1 MRVPTLLASAAA
13 VLLSGCLASKGDIR
27 LLQDDLSSTRAQTTK
42 QAEAQERARARD
54 DSLARVQL
62 VSANRTLAVLTDSL
76 RGLSVRFMDYQAA
89 SIEAQR
95 NLASQITMLENRVG
109 MSQRQIQDL
118 AAQRDAQSSSVPAP
132 GGSAAR
138 NDTSQAAE
146 IPGPAQL
153 FKQGRDLYNN
163 GSFSTARSAFGL
175 ILTTYPNYSDLP
187 NAAVMIGVCY
197 EAEGNTAAA
206 DSVYQS
212 VITQYPKSQY
222 APMALYK
229 FGGSQES
236 QKHYDAARA
245 AWQRVLKDYPN
256 STEAQL
262 VPDRLKALPGKSP

>member
-1 MRVPTLLASAAA
+1 MRVHTLLASAAA

-27 LLQDDLSSTRAQTTK
+27 LLQDDLSSTRAQTAR

-62 VSANRTLAVLTDSL
+62 ASANGTLAVLTDSL
-76 RGLSVRFMDYQAA
+76 RGLSARFMDYQAA
-89 SIEAQR
+89 SLEAQR
-95 NLASQITMLENRVG
+95 SLSFQITTLENRVG

-118 AAQRDAQSSSVPAP
+118 AAQRESPPQPVAASAGSKGVRDTTQADA
-132 GGSAAR
+132 
-138 NDTSQAAE
+138 
-146 IPGPAQL
+146 IPGPAVL
-153 FKQGRDLYNN
+153 FQQARGLYEN
-163 GSFSTARSAFGL
+163 GSYATARQEFAL

-197 EAEGNTAAA
+197 ETEGNSAAA

-212 VITQYPKSQY
+212 VVTQYPKSPY
-222 APMALYK
+222 AAMALYK
-229 FGGSQES
+229 YGGSQES
-236 QKHYDAARA
+236 QKHYGAARA
-245 AWQRVLKDYPN
+245 AWQRVLKDYPT